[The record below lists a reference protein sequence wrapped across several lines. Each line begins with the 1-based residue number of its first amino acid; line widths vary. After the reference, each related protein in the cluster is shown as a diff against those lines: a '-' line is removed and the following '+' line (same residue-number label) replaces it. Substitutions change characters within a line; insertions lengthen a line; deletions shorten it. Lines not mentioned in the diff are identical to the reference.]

1 MRPSPGKLRGLR
13 RPFALL
19 GIALLPLALA
29 ACEPASNENA
39 STVVLDLVNEPVN
52 VNGVGS
58 ASANLPVSN
67 VNTTANAN
75 TSASVK
81 ATSPS
86 NANTAAVSVAL
97 TAIGYTPPSVT
108 VKVGQVV
115 TWTNTSG
122 SSATVSSDPHPTH
135 TDLPELDSPTL
146 GNGDTYSFTF
156 TKVGTWG
163 YHNHLDPSV
172 EGTVIVQ

>member
-1 MRPSPGKLRGLR
+1 MQQSPAKLHGVR
-13 RPFALL
+13 RLSVLL
-19 GIALLPLALA
+19 GIALLPFVLA

-52 VNGVGS
+52 VNGVGG
-58 ASANLPVSN
+58 ANANLPGSN
-67 VNTTANAN
+67 VNTVANVNAE
-75 TSASVK
+75 
-81 ATSPS
+81 SPS
-86 NANTAAVSVAL
+86 NTNAAAVSVAL
-97 TAIGYTPPSVT
+97 TATGYAPPSVT

-146 GNGDTYSFTF
+146 GNGDSYSFTF